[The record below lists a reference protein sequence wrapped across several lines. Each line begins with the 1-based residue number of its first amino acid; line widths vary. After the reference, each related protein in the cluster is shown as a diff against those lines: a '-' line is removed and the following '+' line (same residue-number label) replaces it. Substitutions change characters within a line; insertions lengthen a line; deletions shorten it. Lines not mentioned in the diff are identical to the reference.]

1 MTKAS
6 KDTISILQY
15 NLNKNQR
22 ITESVLNH
30 PDSQRYMILMLQ
42 EQYWSE
48 YNQSSPMHHSWT
60 LIEPTH
66 KGDKPPRTA
75 IYINNKI
82 LPATDYKS
90 IHIPLSDVTAIKIRL
105 KNLQKPM
112 LLINI
117 YNPTNDSLI
126 KSLNEEIRKHIK
138 TRDYAAIL
146 AGGDFNL
153 HHPL

>member
-1 MTKAS
+1 
-6 KDTISILQY
+6 
-15 NLNKNQR
+15 
-22 ITESVLNH
+22 
-30 PDSQRYMILMLQ
+30 MILMLQ
-42 EQYWSE
+42 EQYWLE
-48 YNQSSPMHHSWT
+48 YTQSSPTHHSWT

-66 KGDKPPRTA
+66 KEDKPLRTT

-82 LPATDYKS
+82 LPATDYES
-90 IHIPLSDVTAIKIRL
+90 IHIPLSDITAIKIRL

>member
-1 MTKAS
+1 MTKAP
-6 KDTISILQY
+6 KNTIAILQY

-30 PDSQRYMILMLQ
+30 PDSQRYTILMLQ

-48 YNQSSPMHHSWT
+48 YTQSPTHHSWT

-66 KGDKPPRTA
+66 KEDKPPRIV

-82 LPATDYKS
+82 LPATDYES
-90 IHIPLSDVTAIKIRL
+90 IHIPLSDITAIKIRL
-105 KNLQKPM
+105 KNHQKPM

-126 KSLNEEIRKHIK
+126 KSLNEEIQKHIK
-138 TRDYAAIL
+138 T
-146 AGGDFNL
+146 
-153 HHPL
+153 